1 MINRIPIFVVLPDAN
16 SKSRRYL
23 KLVCVK
29 PSPSRARHLLIFHP
43 STFSPTIPTWL
54 FATPQGS
61 SYPTKGQDGQ
71 PKTGRRFYYL
81 ALSYGYIQPDMSPEG
96 HQLGPVRP
104 DSKFALLQMQTRH
117 DYRTKGPTLFESI
130 NVTNALRRRADP
142 ACRRI
147 ACATALLVQRQCR

>member
-1 MINRIPIFVVLPDAN
+1 MRL
-16 SKSRRYL
+16 RTG
-23 KLVCVK
+23 LV
-29 PSPSRARHLLIFHP
+29 
-43 STFSPTIPTWL
+43 
-54 FATPQGS
+54 
-61 SYPTKGQDGQ
+61 GQDGQ

-130 NVTNALRRRADP
+130 NVTTHFGGELIQLVGVLP
-142 ACRRI
+142 ARPRY
-147 ACATALLVQRQCR
+147 